1 MSTNNIINNSANSI
15 CIPRAFANISEARVR
30 KVFEALNIF
39 AIEKIDMI
47 QRKNEKGDSY
57 QRIFVHIKSWSSTA
71 DADKARERLL
81 SGKELKIVY
90 DEPWFWKVSL
100 SNWKPKPAP
109 VPITSVYDR
118 KPRIRLEFE
127 DEEEE
132 LPYDIRWGDELARR
146 KRQETK
152 NNIESATQL
161 LSNLSLED
169 QRPYGERR
177 LDPILCEQDVQ
188 SGFRDR
194 RLSHVKD
201 DRRQQDDKEL
211 LAAYE
216 PKEAL
221 TIAIALPEVEKK
233 KEPLV
238 MDKELLTKMYHR
250 FGGREITEEIYLNN
264 RQDVRDQMRF
274 EQNDVPEYY
283 NGVDELYWEPPSYKN
298 EDGIVPVAPKK
309 KGRKIVE

>member
-1 MSTNNIINNSANSI
+1 
-15 CIPRAFANISEARVR
+15 
-30 KVFEALNIF
+30 
-39 AIEKIDMI
+39 
-47 QRKNEKGDSY
+47 
-57 QRIFVHIKSWSSTA
+57 
-71 DADKARERLL
+71 
-81 SGKELKIVY
+81 
-90 DEPWFWKVSL
+90 
-100 SNWKPKPAP
+100 
-109 VPITSVYDR
+109 
-118 KPRIRLEFE
+118 
-127 DEEEE
+127 
-132 LPYDIRWGDELARR
+132 
-146 KRQETK
+146 
-152 NNIESATQL
+152 
-161 LSNLSLED
+161 
-169 QRPYGERR
+169 
-177 LDPILCEQDVQ
+177 
-188 SGFRDR
+188 
-194 RLSHVKD
+194 
-201 DRRQQDDKEL
+201 